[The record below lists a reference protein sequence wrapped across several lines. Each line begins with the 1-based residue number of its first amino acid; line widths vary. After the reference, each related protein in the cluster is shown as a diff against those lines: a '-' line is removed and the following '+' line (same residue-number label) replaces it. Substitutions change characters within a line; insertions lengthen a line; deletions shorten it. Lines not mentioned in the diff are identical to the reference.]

1 MSPSSPYTSTM
12 NTLPPGQTRILG
24 FFAEADDAG
33 RQPSRAEV
41 AQALGYAFPSAVSKH
56 VEALVRKGMLEA
68 VPEKKR
74 NVRLTD
80 AGWRALGRSP
90 ARQGVPVIGAI
101 AAGTPILAL
110 ENVTEHLTDIAPY
123 PGRVALRVRGDS
135 MKDAGILD
143 GDYAVIQT
151 SNEVVDGQIA
161 AVVVD
166 GDATLKRW
174 QVTDEGVELLPENPA
189 YQPIRIPRERLDA
202 VRVVGILSF
211 VYRLVR

>member
-1 MSPSSPYTSTM
+1 M
-12 NTLPPGQTRILG
+12 NTQLPPGQTRILA
-24 FFAEADDAG
+24 FFAEASDAG
-33 RQPSRAEV
+33 RQPSRSEV
-41 AQALGYAFPSAVSKH
+41 AESLGYAFPSAVSKH

-90 ARQGVPVIGAI
+90 ARSGVPVVGAI
-101 AAGTPILAL
+101 AAGAPILAL
-110 ENVTEHLTDIAPY
+110 ENVTEHLGDLAQQ
-123 PGRVALRVRGDS
+123 PGRIALRVRGDS

-143 GDYAVIQT
+143 GDFAVIQT
-151 SNEVVDGQIA
+151 ATEVSDGQIA

-174 QVTDEGVELLPENPA
+174 RVTAEGVELLPENAA
-189 YQPIRIPRERLDA
+189 YQPIRIARERLDT
-202 VRVVGILSF
+202 VRIVGVLSF
-211 VYRLVR
+211 VYRVVR

>member
-1 MSPSSPYTSTM
+1 MTP
-12 NTLPPGQTRILG
+12 TLPPGQTRILA
-24 FFAEADDAG
+24 FFAEAEDAG

-41 AQALGYAFPSAVSKH
+41 AEALGYAFPSAVSKH

-80 AGWRALGRSP
+80 AGWRALGRGP

-101 AAGTPILAL
+101 AAGSPILAL
-110 ENVTEHLTDIAPY
+110 ENVTEHLSDIAPQ

-143 GDYAVIQT
+143 GDFAIIQT
-151 SNEVVDGQIA
+151 TTEVGDGQIA
-161 AVVVD
+161 AVVVE

-174 QVTDEGVELLPENPA
+174 RVTDDGVELQPENAA
-189 YQPIRIPRERLDA
+189 YQPIRLAREQLES
-202 VRVVGILSF
+202 VRVVGTLAF